1 MKEDNENIKIVEVP
15 VGELLLSEYNPRKWP
30 EKEGEDLAASIK
42 KFGLVDPLIVNA
54 AKERKNTVIGG
65 HFRLQIAKNL
75 GYKTVPVVYVNIPD
89 LKKEQELN
97 LRLNRNL
104 GQWDWDLLAN
114 FDEEL
119 LLDVGFESVEIDR
132 ILKGGIEEDDFDA
145 EAEAAN
151 IKKPKSKRGEI
162 YQLGKHFLMCGD
174 ATSREDVAK
183 LIDGKKADMV
193 FTDPPYN
200 VNYKGTKYDEIKNDN
215 MDEEAFILFAE
226 SFVASMHDATKD
238 GGIFYICS
246 GYSSF
251 PTFLYALRSNG
262 FEFSTPIIWVKNNTS
277 LGWGDYRH
285 KHEMVIKTKNP
296 KIKRIKRAEPI
307 LYRE

>member
-1 MKEDNENIKIVEVP
+1 MTTPLKIVEVP
-15 VGELLLSEYNPRKWP
+15 ICELKGSEYNPRKWP
-30 EKEGEDLAASIK
+30 EKEVKDLTASIK
-42 KFGLVDPLIVNA
+42 EFGFVEPLLINS
-54 AKERKNTVIGG
+54 AKERKNIVIGG

-75 GYKTVPVVYVNIPD
+75 GYKTVPVVYVDIPD

-145 EAEAAN
+145 EGEAAN

-174 ATSREDVAK
+174 DTSREDVAK
-183 LIDGKKADMV
+183 LI
-193 FTDPPYN
+193 
-200 VNYKGTKYDEIKNDN
+200 
-215 MDEEAFILFAE
+215 
-226 SFVASMHDATKD
+226 
-238 GGIFYICS
+238 
-246 GYSSF
+246 
-251 PTFLYALRSNG
+251 
-262 FEFSTPIIWVKNNTS
+262 
-277 LGWGDYRH
+277 
-285 KHEMVIKTKNP
+285 
-296 KIKRIKRAEPI
+296 
-307 LYRE
+307 